1 MRRLQRL
8 CLPLN
13 PQQPKSK
20 INVMQVAVQTLDN
33 TAAGSIDL
41 ADSVFNLE
49 TVKPEIVARVVQWQ
63 LDKRRA
69 GTHKTK
75 GISDV
80 SGTTKKPFK
89 QKGGGRAR
97 QGSLRSPQFRG
108 GGIIFGPV
116 VRDHG
121 YRLNKKERRLGLCM
135 ALTDKTKAGNLIIV
149 DEIPTTLTKT
159 KELAAKLKAMDVGNA
174 LFVLSD
180 DAHAQFLRLARNIP
194 HINVL
199 PPQGANVYD
208 VVRHAKLIVSKAA
221 AAQLQERLS

>member
-1 MRRLQRL
+1 
-8 CLPLN
+8 
-13 PQQPKSK
+13 
-20 INVMQVAVQTLDN
+20 MQVTVKTLDN
-33 TAAGSIDL
+33 TAAGSVDL
-41 ADSVFNLE
+41 ADAVFNLE
-49 TVKPEIVARVVQWQ
+49 TVKPEVVARVVQWQ

-116 VRDHG
+116 VREHG

-135 ALTDKTKAGNLIIV
+135 ALTDKTKAGNLIVV
-149 DEIPTTLTKT
+149 DEIPSTLTKT
-159 KELAAKLKAMDVGNA
+159 RELAAKLKAMDAGNA
-174 LFVLSD
+174 LFVLSGE
-180 DAHAQFLRLARNIP
+180 AQTQFLRLARNIP
-194 HINVL
+194 NINVL

-208 VVRHAKLIVSKAA
+208 VVRHAKVIVSKAA
-221 AAQLQERLS
+221 VAELEERLS

>member
-1 MRRLQRL
+1 
-8 CLPLN
+8 
-13 PQQPKSK
+13 
-20 INVMQVAVQTLDN
+20 MQVAVQTLDN

-41 ADSVFNLE
+41 ADAVFNLE

-135 ALTDKTKAGNLIIV
+135 ALTDKTKAGNLIVV
-149 DEIPTTLTKT
+149 DEIPATLTKT